1 MKHILIT
8 AFAAVLV
15 VGCGESPPDISIHDA
30 AREGNIEA
38 VKQHLAAGTD
48 PNLANLGERF
58 LGDFIKPPLHFS
70 KNKEV
75 AELLI
80 AGGADVNFKDQTGW
94 AILHYWSFFHYGQ
107 LELIELLVANGA
119 DVNAKD
125 RLGNTP
131 LDKAIEGGYRWKSYK
146 ETREERAKIAEFLR
160 KHGGKSGAPKSIVA
174 AVNTGNV
181 EAVKKHLSSGGEESK
196 KIKDVFLT
204 AVRMDYRE
212 IVGLLLSSGTDLKAK
227 LDDSLHQA
235 KSVEVAKLLIEK
247 GANVNAKDEGG
258 GVPLHS
264 IINLRSMMPAS
275 DKNQNNSIQI
285 VELFVTKGANVNALN
300 DEGKTPLDLAEMV
313 LGDSPEAKAAK
324 KESADILRKH
334 GGRTS
339 RSLQA
344 AAESIE
350 AAASEGDIEAVKKH
364 LANGADVNAKGWN
377 GLTTLQW
384 AASSGH
390 TEIVEPLIAAGAD
403 VNAKVKRGFTPLDL
417 AEMVLGYDSPEAK
430 AAKKE
435 TADLLRK
442 HGGKSG
448 VADSLHVAAAVGNIE
463 AVKQHLAD
471 GADVNA
477 KDANGEIP
485 LHIAAT
491 KEIAELLIA
500 NSANISAKDHLGW
513 TPLHGAS
520 SKGLKTVVELLI
532 AEGADVNA
540 KNKYGRTT
548 PLHFAAFGGHKE
560 IAELLIAAGA
570 DVNAKSEEGYT
581 LNAKDDGGDTPLDL
595 AEMVLGYDS
604 PEAKA
609 AKKEIA
615 DLLRKHGGKT
625 AAELKGG
632 EPVAKAPDISIH
644 GAARNGNIEAVKQ
657 HIAAGTGVNAKDG
670 LGRTPLYR
678 VTNKEIIELLIANG
692 ADVNAKANDGWT
704 PLHWAANWGHKET
717 IELLIAGG
725 ADVNAMDESDGTTPL
740 DWAGFDLMNLLRKH
754 GGKTGEE
761 LKAEAK

>member
-1 MKHILIT
+1 MKHLLLTTI
-8 AFAAVLV
+8 AALLV
-15 VGCGESPPDISIHDA
+15 VGCGPTQQSVSPAESKPEPPPKDIWEAAEQGDIKAVKQFITAAGLDVSIHDA
-30 AREGNIEA
+30 SMEGNIDA
-38 VKQHLAAGTD
+38 IKRHLAAGTD

-131 LDKAIEGGYRWKSYK
+131 LDKAIEGGYRWKSNK

-174 AVNTGNV
+174 AVNTANV

-204 AVRMDYRE
+204 AVRMDHRE

-258 GVPLHS
+258 WVPLHS

-285 VELFVTKGANVNALN
+285 VELLVTKGANVNALN
-300 DEGKTPLDLAEMV
+300 DEGKTPLDMFGPAG
-313 LGDSPEAKAAK
+313 LGISSLPPTGTGPDF
-324 KESADILRKH
+324 LRKH

-435 TADLLRK
+435 SADILRK

-448 VADSLHVAAAVGNIE
+448 AADSLHVAAAVGNIE
-463 AVKQHLAD
+463 AVKQHLAA
-471 GADVNA
+471 GTDVNA

-540 KNKYGRTT
+540 KNKYGSST

-609 AKKEIA
+609 AKKEIV
-615 DLLRKHGGKT
+615 D
-625 AAELKGG
+625 
-632 EPVAKAPDISIH
+632 
-644 GAARNGNIEAVKQ
+644 
-657 HIAAGTGVNAKDG
+657 
-670 LGRTPLYR
+670 
-678 VTNKEIIELLIANG
+678 
-692 ADVNAKANDGWT
+692 
-704 PLHWAANWGHKET
+704 
-717 IELLIAGG
+717 
-725 ADVNAMDESDGTTPL
+725 
-740 DWAGFDLMNLLRKH
+740 LLRKH

-761 LKAEAK
+761 LKAEGN